1 ARVGNC
7 QASIKAESPS
17 SRMGFLRWALK
28 KPGGGFA
35 LPGLRVTLSIVQ
47 QYRAL
52 PCAFPDDLTA
62 I

>member
-1 ARVGNC
+1 
-7 QASIKAESPS
+7 
-17 SRMGFLRWALK
+17 MGFLRWALK